1 MSARLRCLARTVKSL
16 LPSRR
21 RNTTIRAVPAP
32 IRPID
37 TWVRIRRRGNTT
49 LFWHP
54 LRHTT
59 TFALPEGDTVVDDDR
74 LYRMYVFNDAATTA
88 RIRRSRN
95 RTNPEIVETNALQ
108 QKNASEL
115 AKLKTETDK
124 LKDEYDAL
132 YESYVEVC
140 NYHNLPIEQ
149 LEDRCSKCL
158 CSIDGEAMMFPVS
171 IRKQTKKVYERYNI
185 TKWFSL
191 GNTSD
196 PSRIEKDP
204 LTVADLTPNIDIK
217 DQIEKYKKLMQDT
230 IDNNPLTFDDQELAA
245 GLRGQKTKRKRK
257 RRISRT
263 NRISN
268 GVKEESI
275 QRMELLEVQLIL

>member
-1 MSARLRCLARTVKSL
+1 MPTRLQRLARTVKSL
-16 LPSRR
+16 LPPRR
-21 RNTTIRAVPAP
+21 STTIRAVPAP

-37 TWVRIRRRGNTT
+37 TWVRITRPGNTT
-49 LFWHP
+49 LFWNP

-59 TFALPEGDTVVDDDR
+59 TFALPEGDISVEDDR
-74 LYRMYVFNDAATTA
+74 HYRMYVFNDAAATA
-88 RIRRSRN
+88 RIRHRRN
-95 RTNPEIVETNALQ
+95 RANPEIVETDALQ
-108 QKNASEL
+108 QKNAKEL

-124 LKDEYDAL
+124 LKAEYDAL

-140 NYHNLPIEQ
+140 KYHNLRIEQ
-149 LEDRCSKCL
+149 LEDRCSNCL

-204 LTVADLTPNIDIK
+204 LTVADLTPNIAIK
-217 DQIEKYKKLMQDT
+217 DQIEEYKKLMQDT
-230 IDNNPLTFDDQELAA
+230 IDNNPLPFDDQELAS
-245 GLRGQKTKRKRK
+245 GLRRKKTKRKRTN
-257 RRISRT
+257 RISRT
-263 NRISN
+263 NRLSRIIRRKTNIRKYS
-268 GVKEESI
+268 KK
-275 QRMELLEVQLIL
+275 RY